1 MKLGWVHWNEK
12 VLSYNSEYEG
22 LFNNIVV
29 PTADTTRQKYILSL
43 HVHKRR
49 GVLYVGAAGTG
60 KTTIINDYFSG
71 LDKDY
76 TLSASISF
84 NSYTDSKALQRVLE
98 SKVEKRAGNKVGPPP
113 GKVLVYF
120 MDDLNMP
127 YVDKYGT

>member
-1 MKLGWVHWNEK
+1 ME
-12 VLSYNSEYEG
+12 YNSEYEG

-29 PTADTTRQKYILSL
+29 PTADTTRQKYIISL
-43 HVHKRR
+43 HVQRR
-49 GVLYVGAAGTG
+49 KGVLYVGAAGTG
-60 KTTIINDYFSG
+60 KTTVMNDYFSG

-84 NSYTDSKALQRVLE
+84 NSYTNSRTLQAVLE

-113 GKVLVYF
+113 GKILVYF

-127 YVDKYGT
+127 YVDIYGTQSPIALMR